1 MRGKATPGSEGKRSS
16 HQGRLFQVP
25 SKLGTVSK
33 ESRPHLFKFDQQAV
47 SVGRVMPQAAKGF
60 DDLALLMEK

>member
-1 MRGKATPGSEGKRSS
+1 
-16 HQGRLFQVP
+16 LFQLP
-25 SKLGTVSK
+25 SKLSTVSK